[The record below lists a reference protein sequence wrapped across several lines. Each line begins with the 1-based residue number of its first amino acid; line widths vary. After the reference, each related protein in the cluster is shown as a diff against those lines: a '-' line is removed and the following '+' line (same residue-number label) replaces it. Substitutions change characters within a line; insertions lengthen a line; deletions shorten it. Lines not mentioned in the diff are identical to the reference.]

1 MVVFTIDISP
11 SIAYNSRTINHSI
24 GGNSLQ
30 YVVIERNPMI
40 IVFLNYRRKKASQTS

>member
-11 SIAYNSRTINHSI
+11 NIEYNTKPINHSI
-24 GGNSLQ
+24 GGDNLQ

-40 IVFLNYRRKKASQTS
+40 IVFLKHRRKKAS